1 MNLKEFLWVE
11 KYRPRTID
19 DCILSDSLKEFFK
32 KMIKEEEVQ
41 NLLLTGSAGCGKTT
55 VAKALCEEIETDYL
69 MINGSEDNGIDV
81 LRNLIRNFAS
91 SVSLSGKTKIVIID
105 EADHLNPTSFQPAF
119 RGFIEEFSNNCRFI
133 LTCNNE
139 SRIIKP
145 LHSRLINVNFTLKK
159 EEKPKIAKQF
169 HIRLIDILNS
179 ENIEF
184 DKTVVAMAIQKYF
197 PDFRKLINEIQRN
210 CINGQLS
217 STLLSEKVS
226 DIDELIEY
234 VKNKEWTLMRKW
246 VVDHADSDVN
256 SIYKDFYEAVID
268 KTDQKPSLVVLL
280 SKYQYQAAFAID
292 QSINLTAFLTEV
304 MSEIE
309 IS

>member
-1 MNLKEFLWVE
+1 MKLGEFLWVE
-11 KYRPRTID
+11 KYRPKTID
-19 DCILSDSLKEFFK
+19 ECILPDSLKSFFK
-32 KMIKEEEVQ
+32 KMIEEGEVQ
-41 NLLLTGSAGCGKTT
+41 NLLLNGSAGCGKTT
-55 VAKALCEEIETDYL
+55 VAKALCEEIQTDYL
-69 MINGSEDNGIDV
+69 VINGSEDSGIDI
-81 LRNLIRNFAS
+81 LRNKIRDFAS

-159 EEKPKIAKQF
+159 EEKPKIAKLF
-169 HIRLIDILNS
+169 LIRLIHILKS

-184 DKTVVAMAIQKYF
+184 DKTIVAMAIQKYF

-210 CINGQLS
+210 CINGELI
-217 STLLSEKVS
+217 STFLSEKIF
-226 DIDELIEY
+226 DINELVEY

-246 VVDHADSDVN
+246 VVDHSDSDVN
-256 SIYKDFYEAVID
+256 SIYTDFYESIID
-268 KTDQKPSLVVLL
+268 RTDQKPNLICLL

-304 MSEIE
+304 MSEVE